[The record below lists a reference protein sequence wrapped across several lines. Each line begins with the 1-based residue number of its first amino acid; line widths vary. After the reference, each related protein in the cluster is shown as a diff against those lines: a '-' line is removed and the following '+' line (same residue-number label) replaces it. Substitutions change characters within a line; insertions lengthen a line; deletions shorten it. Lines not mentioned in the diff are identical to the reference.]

1 MKKFIALLLTVAM
14 VLSLGISAFA
24 TDSDK
29 PTSSVSVSSITG
41 ISSVTVEG
49 TTAYYEK
56 DSNTGTGVSG
66 KVYIRA
72 LVSNST
78 EYDLKN
84 AEVVITTTE
93 TAPSVYTVNASGN
106 NDTLVNYS
114 SSDGNAYTYSL
125 NLLNVKY
132 NVVVGNKTY
141 VLAAGLP
148 DGAVS
153 ISNSDPLRITSLS
166 VAGVSCTIT
175 AENVQNPFMGNPYYS
190 GWTYVSHTATAT
202 INGTINDRATASA
215 SLNIPS
221 GTSAPVAN
229 SCISSAVTGNGS
241 AQSCTLNLSA
251 ASPKLVISSGN
262 DSRNYYLIISDNSTV
277 TLTFG
282 FDFTEAKGST
292 YYTGDVKDAVDTL
305 VTQAAV
311 AYGNGTGKTYGT
323 VVVTAGT
330 TAMDLMIEF
339 ADIYEYSDEVPEGCT
354 YMATLNG
361 IGEFT
366 FGNMSGWMYTNTAVW
381 DDDGNAIPT
390 SWNTPPVGG
399 ANYVLSDGE
408 AVIWFICCDYTHHP
422 WS

>member
-24 TDSDK
+24 TDSEDEL
-29 PTSSVSVSSITG
+29 TSTAVSSISG
-41 ISSVTVEG
+41 VASVTINGVN
-49 TTAYYEK
+49 AYYET
-56 DSNTGTGVSG
+56 DSNGNTT
-66 KVYIRA
+66 YIRA
-72 LVSNST
+72 LLTGQT
-78 EYDLKN
+78 EYQLRN
-84 AEVVITTTE
+84 ATIVITCSSTSTTVSGTGISFTKSAKKH
-93 TAPSVYTVNASGN
+93 TASADLLNKAYTVSIGG
-106 NDTLVNYS
+106 S
-114 SSDGNAYTYSL
+114 S
-125 NLLNVKY
+125 
-132 NVVVGNKTY
+132 Y
-141 VLAAGLP
+141 VIAAGLP

-153 ISNSDPLRITSLS
+153 ISDSDPLRITSLS
-166 VAGVSCTIT
+166 VAGVSCTIS
-175 AENVQNPFMGNPYYS
+175 AENVQNPFMGNPAFN
-190 GWTYVSHTATAT
+190 GWTYVSYTATAT

-305 VTQAAV
+305 VTQAAA

-381 DDDGNAIPT
+381 DDDGNAIPR